1 MIMLPV
7 EEHIIS
13 NQFCEELYA
22 SLQDQLKNI
31 ASEND
36 NVIQISERSIE
47 TTRKAIE
54 ELHTHIVQYE
64 FRDFHEEISFFKFVK
79 PKFYSHLIY
88 YLKVLRIESR
98 RPLGSHKTEETYL
111 QRELYR
117 LTDYFDNNLEFYQY
131 YRRGATYLDDKY
143 FVRGQSDNYLSLDEH
158 YISSDARFVTTH
170 DHKVAKILAHE
181 LLRIYLNT
189 SIEELQQREVGT
201 KPSTSNKANLQWTG
215 SKASLI
221 ELLYALQSTGVFN
234 NSNADVKQVAT
245 FLQKTFHIDLGNY
258 YRTFQEIRIRKK
270 NRTQFLDQLREN
282 LIKRMDETDEN
293 PR

>member
-1 MIMLPV
+1 MLPV

-13 NQFCEELYA
+13 NQFCEELYG

-36 NVIQISERSIE
+36 NAIQISERSIE
-47 TTRKAIE
+47 TTRKALE
-54 ELHTHIVQYE
+54 ELQNYILQYN
-64 FRDFHEEISFFKFVK
+64 FRDVYEEILFFKFVK

-98 RPLGSHKTEETYL
+98 RPLGSHKTEETYF
-111 QRELYR
+111 QRELHR
-117 LTDYFDNNLEFYQY
+117 LTDYFDNNLDFYQY

-143 FVRGQSDNYLSLDEH
+143 FLRGKSDNYLFLNEH
-158 YISSDARFVTTH
+158 YISSDPRFTTTH

-189 SIEELQQREVGT
+189 ALEELQHRENGT
-201 KPSTSNKANLQWTG
+201 KPATSDKADLQWTS
-215 SKASLI
+215 SKAALI
-221 ELLYALQSTGVFN
+221 ELLYALQSSGVFN
-234 NSNADVKQVAT
+234 NSSADIKQVAT
-245 FLQKTFHIDLGNY
+245 FLQKAFHIDLGNY